1 MTNRRLLL
9 SSSDAFGRVMFSYK
23 EITELAGYTSR
34 VSTLL
39 NVMSDIHAGHF
50 EKNLVSSASTA
61 ENAEVLRGRGEV
73 IQGSSIE
80 FTNVPIVSPNGD
92 VLIKSLTFTVHPD
105 EHLLIVGPNG
115 CGKSSLF
122 RIMGGLWPVYG
133 GVVTKP
139 PSEDIFYIPQ
149 RPYLS
154 RGTLRQQIIY
164 PDSHAEQLRRGVS
177 DEELFAILEIVEIE
191 SLVEKEGG
199 WGAEKEW
206 REVWSG
212 GIQQR
217 VAMARLFYHAPRYA
231 ILDECTSSQDLDT
244 ERIMYET
251 AKQLGITLITVS
263 HRRSLWKY
271 HTNILQFD
279 GAGGYVFTKLDAE
292 KRLKL
297 EE

>member
-1 MTNRRLLL
+1 M
-9 SSSDAFGRVMFSYK
+9 
-23 EITELAGYTSR
+23 
-34 VSTLL
+34 
-39 NVMSDIHAGHF
+39 
-50 EKNLVSSASTA
+50 
-61 ENAEVLRGRGEV
+61 
-73 IQGSSIE
+73 
-80 FTNVPIVSPNGD
+80 
-92 VLIKSLTFTVHPD
+92 
-105 EHLLIVGPNG
+105 
-115 CGKSSLF
+115 
-122 RIMGGLWPVYG
+122 YG